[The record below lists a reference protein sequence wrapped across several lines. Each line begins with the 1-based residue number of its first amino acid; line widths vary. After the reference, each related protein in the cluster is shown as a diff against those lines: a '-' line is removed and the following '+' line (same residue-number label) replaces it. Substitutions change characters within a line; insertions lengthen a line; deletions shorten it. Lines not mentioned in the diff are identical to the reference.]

1 MSRIIK
7 NGNAVFSQPILIEPF
22 RFMEI
27 SEEVPICEYEEIDEP
42 SAEEK
47 NDELEI
53 AQREFERLKEESQLI
68 LTETEQMVMELLQKA
83 RDEARS
89 ILSGA
94 QEEAELVR
102 SQAEEEAQQIRK
114 RAFEEA
120 YAEGLKKAQLDIEE
134 DRQAALQQSA
144 EIIEEA
150 RQTKIQIMRSCE
162 SDMVRLVMAVAKK
175 VIASELTTNPDIIIN
190 VLRESISY
198 LDKPDNIMVY
208 VNPRDL
214 ERLLDVTKTE
224 TFFDIGTNDVNLNFQ
239 GDDRISPGGCSLESE
254 GGSVD
259 TRLETRIA
267 AVEQALQEV
276 SGDE

>member
-1 MSRIIK
+1 
-7 NGNAVFSQPILIEPF
+7 
-22 RFMEI
+22 MEI